1 MQTSFVLKIQANV
14 STMSSNRPNEWVFS
28 KLGRLIFYFRE
39 LQCPF
44 PCHLLENEI
53 LFGIMDIVIL
63 QNIQCS
69 LHEKLPAFGQEI
81 I

>member
-1 MQTSFVLKIQANV
+1 
-14 STMSSNRPNEWVFS
+14 MSGFFS

-53 LFGIMDIVIL
+53 LFGITDIVIL

-69 LHEKLPAFGQEI
+69 LHEKLPAFGQEVI
-81 I
+81 WKTSVCTFTIDTCVYV